1 METAEIVE
9 VFENKVW
16 VEHDIWGK
24 AHVMLQ
30 SAMTGSEP
38 VCAVTVH
45 YAWPYID
52 NAARDKVATQVAE
65 MFGAV
70 KPIEFRFREL
80 QPNVEF
86 SGVPAGHSSN
96 HPAGGTSAGTQG

>member
-16 VEHDIWGK
+16 IEHDIFGS
-24 AHVMLQ
+24 AFVMLQ
-30 SAMTGSEP
+30 SAHPNSDP

-45 YAWPYID
+45 YARPYID
-52 NAARDKVATQVAE
+52 NAARDNIATRVAE

-70 KPIEFRFREL
+70 KPVELRFREL
-80 QPNVEF
+80 PLEF
-86 SGVPAGHSSN
+86 LKRNDQSPA
-96 HPAGGTSAGTQG
+96 T

>member
-16 VEHDIWGK
+16 VEHDILGD

-30 SAMTGSEP
+30 SAASGSEP
-38 VCAVTVH
+38 KCAVTVR
-45 YAWPYID
+45 YAYPYID
-52 NAARDKVATQVAE
+52 NAARDQIAVRVAE

-80 QPNVEF
+80 QPNV
-86 SGVPAGHSSN
+86 
-96 HPAGGTSAGTQG
+96 